1 MDKKH
6 HHRASDLTAPTWRKS
21 SVSGNATQCVEI
33 ASYLAVISR
42 SVTLTSSPAIE
53 MGV

>member
-1 MDKKH
+1 MDRKH

-33 ASYLAVISR
+33 AELPGGDISVR
-42 SVTLTSSPAIE
+42 DAYEFPRD
-53 MGV
+53 